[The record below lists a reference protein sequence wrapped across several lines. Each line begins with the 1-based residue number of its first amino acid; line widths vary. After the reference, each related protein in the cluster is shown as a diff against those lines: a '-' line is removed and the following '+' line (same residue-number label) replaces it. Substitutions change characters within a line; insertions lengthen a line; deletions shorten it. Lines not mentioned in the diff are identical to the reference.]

1 MEIMKQGYLY
11 NFNQLIFFFF
21 ICCWGCAKNPELLT
35 ARDMVVEQVNT
46 SIKNVYKTH
55 IAGNAEQFVNNE
67 IITGIVT
74 ANDAMDNFYKSIVI
88 QDSTAAI
95 TIKLDGFSLSTLY
108 PLGMRVVLRLNG
120 MWMGEYGGMLQLG
133 GGVDRSDP
141 QFPSIIP
148 LPASLFQKH
157 IVTFSSEKMPEP
169 VAVSYDQLNDSLHSR
184 LIRLTNIQFAEN
196 DTASYLGDWV
206 NKATNSLSLKYCTG
220 GTVYLRTSGFAK
232 FAKIKSPKGSGNITG
247 IYSEFGSQR
256 QLMIRDTNDIIF
268 SSARCNNYSA
278 YNLLFED
285 FEQYPVNST
294 LLIPLWQNIAEQ
306 AKQHFQIQQFQQNS
320 FASISALGSQEP
332 TISSWLI
339 MPPIQLDNSK
349 NEQLSFLTR
358 ESFDNGATLEVLI
371 SSNYDGKGQP
381 WKAKWQLLKANIA
394 SGASSGIGINWV
406 KSGNISLNGLQGQA
420 YIGFRYSGSDL
431 GSSTMRR
438 NTNFWVDDVK
448 ITAQ

>member
-1 MEIMKQGYLY
+1 MRQGYL
-11 NFNQLIFFFF
+11 FKLHQLFFFLF
-21 ICCWGCAKNPELLT
+21 ICCWGCTKT
-35 ARDMVVEQVNT
+35 RDMPSAHEMVIEQVNT
-46 SIKNVYKTH
+46 SINSIYKTH

-95 TIKLDGFSLSTLY
+95 TLKLDGFSLSALY
-108 PLGMRVVLRLNG
+108 PLGMRLVLRLNG

-141 QFPSIIP
+141 QFPSIVP

-157 IVTFSSEKMPEP
+157 IVTLSAEKMPEP
-169 VAVSYDQLNDSLHSR
+169 VAVSYDQLHDSLHSR
-184 LIRLTNIQFAEN
+184 LIRLNNIQFAEN

-232 FAKIKSPKGSGNITG
+232 FAKIKSPKGSGSITG

-256 QLMIRDTNDIIF
+256 QLMIRDTNDIVF
-268 SSARCNNYSA
+268 SSARCNNNSG

-285 FEQYPVNST
+285 FEQYPVQST
-294 LLIPLWQNIAEQ
+294 LNIPLWQNITEQ
-306 AKQHFQIQQFQQNS
+306 AKQQFQIQRFQQNS
-320 FASISALGSQEP
+320 FASVTALGSQESAI
-332 TISSWLI
+332 TSWLI
-339 MPPIQLDNSK
+339 MPPLQLNNSK

-358 ESFDNGATLEVLI
+358 DAFDNGATLEVLV

-394 SGASSGIGINWV
+394 NGSSTGMGVNWV
-406 KSGNISLNGLQGQA
+406 KSGNISLNGLQGQV
-420 YIGFRYSGSDL
+420 YIGFRYNGSDL
-431 GSSTMRR
+431 GSSPTKR

>member
-1 MEIMKQGYLY
+1 MRKGYL
-11 NFNQLIFFFF
+11 FKLHQLLFFLF
-21 ICCWGCAKNPELLT
+21 ICCWGCTKT
-35 ARDMVVEQVNT
+35 RDMPSAHEMVIEQVNT
-46 SIKNVYKTH
+46 SINSIYKTH

-95 TIKLDGFSLSTLY
+95 TLKMDGFSLSALY

-133 GGVDRSDP
+133 GGVDRADP

-157 IVTFSSEKMPEP
+157 IITLAAEKMPEP
-169 VAVSYDQLNDSLHSR
+169 LSVSYDQLHDSLHSR
-184 LIRLTNIQFAEN
+184 LIRLNNIQFVEN

-206 NKATNSLSLKYCTG
+206 NKSTNSLSLKYCNG

-232 FAKIKSPKGSGNITG
+232 FAKIKSPKGSGSITG

-256 QLMIRDTNDIIF
+256 QLMIRDTNDIVF
-268 SSARCNNYSA
+268 SSARCNNNSG

-285 FEQYPVNST
+285 FEQYPVQSS
-294 LLIPLWQNIAEQ
+294 LHIPLWQNITEQ
-306 AKQHFQIQQFQQNS
+306 AKQQFQIQRFQQNS
-320 FASISALGSQEP
+320 FASISALGSQESAI
-332 TISSWLI
+332 TSWLI
-339 MPPIQLDNSK
+339 LPPIQLNNSK

-358 ESFDNGATLEVLI
+358 DAFDNGATLEVLL

-381 WKAKWQLLKANIA
+381 WTAQWQLLKANIA
-394 SGASSGIGINWV
+394 NGSSTGMGVNWV
-406 KSGNISLNGLQGQA
+406 KSGNISLNGFQGQVH
-420 YIGFRYSGSDL
+420 IGFRYNGSDL
-431 GSSTMRR
+431 GSSTVRR

>member
-1 MEIMKQGYLY
+1 MRKGYL
-11 NFNQLIFFFF
+11 FKLNQLFFFLF
-21 ICCWGCAKNPELLT
+21 ICCWGCTKT
-35 ARDMVVEQVNT
+35 RDMPSAHEMVIEQVNT
-46 SIKNVYKTH
+46 SINSIYKTH

-95 TIKLDGFSLSTLY
+95 TLKMDGFSLSALY

-133 GGVDRSDP
+133 GGVDRADP

-157 IVTFSSEKMPEP
+157 IITLAAEKMPEP
-169 VAVSYDQLNDSLHSR
+169 LSVSYDQLHDSLHSR
-184 LIRLTNIQFAEN
+184 LIRLNNIQFAEN

-206 NKATNSLSLKYCTG
+206 NKSTNSLSLKYCNG

-232 FAKIKSPKGSGNITG
+232 FAKIKSPKGSGSITG

-256 QLMIRDTNDIIF
+256 QLMIRDTNDIVF
-268 SSARCNNYSA
+268 SSARCHNNSG

-285 FEQYPVNST
+285 FEQYPVQSS
-294 LLIPLWQNIAEQ
+294 LHIPLWQNITEQ
-306 AKQHFQIQQFQQNS
+306 AKQQFQIQRFQQNS
-320 FASISALGSQEP
+320 FASISALGSQESAI
-332 TISSWLI
+332 TSWLI
-339 MPPIQLDNSK
+339 MPPLQLNNSK

-358 ESFDNGATLEVLI
+358 DAFDNGATLEVLV

-394 SGASSGIGINWV
+394 NGASTGMGVNWV
-406 KSGNISLNGLQGQA
+406 KSGNISLNGLQGQVH
-420 YIGFRYSGSDL
+420 IGFRYNGSDL
-431 GSSTMRR
+431 GSSMMRR

>member
-1 MEIMKQGYLY
+1 MRQGYL
-11 NFNQLIFFFF
+11 FKLHQLFFFLF
-21 ICCWGCAKNPELLT
+21 ICCWGCIKS
-35 ARDMVVEQVNT
+35 RDMPSAHEMVIEQVNT
-46 SIKNVYKTH
+46 SINSIYKTH

-95 TIKLDGFSLSTLY
+95 TLKLDGFSLSALY

-157 IVTFSSEKMPEP
+157 IVTLSAEKMPEP
-169 VAVSYDQLNDSLHSR
+169 VAVSYDQLHDSLHSR
-184 LIRLTNIQFAEN
+184 LVRLNNIQFVEN

-206 NKATNSLSLKYCTG
+206 NKATNSLSLKYCNG

-232 FAKIKSPKGSGNITG
+232 FAKIKSPKGSGSITG

-256 QLMIRDTNDIIF
+256 QLMIRDTSDIIF
-268 SSARCNNYSA
+268 SSTRCNNNSA
-278 YNLLFED
+278 FNLLFED
-285 FEQYPVNST
+285 FEQYPVQST
-294 LLIPLWQNIAEQ
+294 INIPLWQNITEK
-306 AKQHFQIQQFQQNS
+306 AKQQFQIQRFQQNS
-320 FASISALGSQEP
+320 FASITALGSQESAI
-332 TISSWLI
+332 TSWLI
-339 MPPIQLDNSK
+339 MPLLQLNNSK

-358 ESFDNGATLEVLI
+358 DAFDNGATLEVLV

-381 WKAKWQLLKANIA
+381 WKAQWQLLKANIA
-394 SGASSGIGINWV
+394 NGASTGMGVNWV
-406 KSGNISLNGLQGQA
+406 KSGNISLNGLQGQVH
-420 YIGFRYSGSDL
+420 IGFRYNGSDL
-431 GSSTMRR
+431 GSSMMRR